1 MAIAALA
8 LTKITAMNTG
18 ITPAFSAITTGG
30 ASIPIGKDERV
41 LLVALN
47 ANGATKTCVVTKGN
61 DPLNGA
67 PENLTLSIA
76 TTAYAAV
83 ELDSAKY
90 GQMSG
95 TSKGLILLT
104 SDAGA
109 DVSVI
114 AFQLY

>member
-1 MAIAALA
+1 MAIAALS

-18 ITPAFSAITTGG
+18 ITPTFAAITTGG

-47 ANGATKTCVVTKGN
+47 SNVAAKTCVVTKGN
-61 DPLNGA
+61 DSLNGA
-67 PENLTLSIA
+67 PADLTLTIGA
-76 TTAYAAV
+76 GEYAAV
-83 ELDSAKY
+83 ELDSSKY

-95 TSKGLILLT
+95 TSKGKILLT
-104 SDAGA
+104 SSAGA
-109 DVSVI
+109 DVAVI